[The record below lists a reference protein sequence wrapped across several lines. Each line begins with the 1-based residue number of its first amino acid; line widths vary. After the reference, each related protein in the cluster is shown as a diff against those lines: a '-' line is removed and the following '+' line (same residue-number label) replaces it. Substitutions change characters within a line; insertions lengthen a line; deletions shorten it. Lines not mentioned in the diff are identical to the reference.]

1 MQRQNEITYM
11 LVQQQ
16 MSATLPQRDITIFAG
31 DPLQFVSF
39 MRTFE
44 HCIEERTSS
53 YQDCL
58 YFLEQ
63 YTRGQPRELVQSCL
77 HMIPQQGYQTAKY
90 RIATAY
96 MDKAFGWPVIKA
108 EDVQALQEFA
118 LFLRG
123 CCNAMTEIQYME
135 ELNIPSH
142 MRHVIMKLPYKLR
155 ERWRSTA
162 CDIQERRGYRAT
174 FLDIVCFLENQV
186 KVLSHPLFGD
196 ISDARPNTLKAVNT
210 IKSLPRSNSKGSSFA
225 ATIAATNHT
234 VTTEPTA
241 YQIPKQPMAAKELSS
256 ESCLYCQELHPL
268 FKCSRLSKV
277 SQREKIEFL
286 RGKGVC
292 FGCLQAGHMTK
303 ECRNRLTCEECNL
316 KHPTILHIHNKDKLK
331 SKKGGKVL
339 QTYAFLDPGSTA
351 TFCTSRF
358 LKKLNLQGK
367 RTNILLRTMGQE
379 KVVESQVITGL
390 EVSKLDENQFVEL
403 PETYTQETIP
413 VSKGNIPTQQDIEKW
428 KYLNDIRIPELD
440 AEVEILIGT
449 NAPKLMEP
457 WEVINSEGDGPYAV
471 RTLLGWVVNGPLR
484 GNSGCCQRSC
494 STVYANRISI
504 VRLEELLVSQYNQD
518 FNEKSLE
525 EKQEMSREDL
535 RFMKILEKSTCIQD
549 GHYCMDL
556 PFKVDDITMP
566 NNRCIVEQRI
576 QGLKRRFEKNKTY
589 QEEYTR
595 FLTDMINSGYAE
607 VVPQNQLDGKDGSV

>member
-1 MQRQNEITYM
+1 
-11 LVQQQ
+11 
-16 MSATLPQRDITIFAG
+16 MS
-31 DPLQFVSF
+31 
-39 MRTFE
+39 
-44 HCIEERTSS
+44 
-53 YQDCL
+53 
-58 YFLEQ
+58 
-63 YTRGQPRELVQSCL
+63 
-77 HMIPQQGYQTAKY
+77 
-90 RIATAY
+90 
-96 MDKAFGWPVIKA
+96 
-108 EDVQALQEFA
+108 
-118 LFLRG
+118 
-123 CCNAMTEIQYME
+123 
-135 ELNIPSH
+135 
-142 MRHVIMKLPYKLR
+142 
-155 ERWRSTA
+155 
-162 CDIQERRGYRAT
+162 
-174 FLDIVCFLENQV
+174 
-186 KVLSHPLFGD
+186 
-196 ISDARPNTLKAVNT
+196 
-210 IKSLPRSNSKGSSFA
+210 
-225 ATIAATNHT
+225 
-234 VTTEPTA
+234 
-241 YQIPKQPMAAKELSS
+241 
-256 ESCLYCQELHPL
+256 
-268 FKCSRLSKV
+268 
-277 SQREKIEFL
+277 
-286 RGKGVC
+286 
-292 FGCLQAGHMTK
+292 K

-316 KHPTILHIHNKDKLK
+316 KHPTILHIHNKDKVNKSQETSISSALVSVKACGCTGAGDHNCILSFVPVQLK

-351 TFCTSRF
+351 TFCTSSF

-390 EVSKLDENQFVEL
+390 EVSKLDGNQFVEL

-457 WEVINSEGDGPYAV
+457 WEVINSEGNGPYAV

-504 VRLEELLVSQYNQD
+504 VRLEELLISQYNQD

-535 RFMKILEKSTCIQD
+535 RFMKVLEKSTCIRD

-607 VVPQNQLDGKDGSV
+607 VVPQDQLDGKDGSVWYLSHHGVYHPKKQTLRVVFDCGAGFKGTSLNCQLLEGPDLTNSLFGVLTRFRQENVALMTDIQAMFHQVKVSERHVDFLGFLWWPKGDTSQTAVDNNDDFQEKVTDTINNKWKKQCSWLWISLTCAQRGDFSC